1 LRELRIVGVV
11 GVWCPHTKIDDGE
24 GLAMRS
30 GKEEGLLRPDRG
42 VCRIIPALLFLA
54 AICILPL
61 RAA

>member
-1 LRELRIVGVV
+1 MGHSELLERQDNCAG
-11 GVWCPHTKIDDGE
+11 KIDDGE